1 MPLGE
6 QIRVLGVGS
15 SLNKHI
21 QYYTVLHF
29 GNAERTYCFEL
40 QTTEIR
46 NSMTDSLAGRET
58 EALTV
63 GWAGPTGRFIML
75 VQRGLGPEIRIK
87 NLASTGPGKPRQSH
101 REGKGE
107 GEAATPWTFPEH
119 LLHASLNNYSRATV
133 RLRKLRCREVTLP
146 VPSHGKGDKRR
157 PQFRGLGA
165 PRGCGQT
172 LRARVLGARDQHLPL
187 LLS

>member
-75 VQRGLGPEIRIK
+75 VQRGLGSEIRIK
-87 NLASTGPGKPRQSH
+87 T
-101 REGKGE
+101 
-107 GEAATPWTFPEH
+107 
-119 LLHASLNNYSRATV
+119 LHQPDQENQDRAT
-133 RLRKLRCREVTLP
+133 
-146 VPSHGKGDKRR
+146 G
-157 PQFRGLGA
+157 
-165 PRGCGQT
+165 
-172 LRARVLGARDQHLPL
+172 RARERVKLPHPGRF
-187 LLS
+187 LSTYYMLH